1 MSKLVYKTLRQ
12 EVVDEIRQKILSG
25 EFRAG
30 DRMKENEIAESFG
43 VSRGPVREALRQ
55 LEQEGLVKYER
66 NIGCSVAKVSRED
79 IYEIC
84 LLRATLEILA
94 ARLCKGNPE
103 QETLQKMQECL
114 ERMEQS
120 GDDVYRL
127 AQEDNLFHAAV
138 IEQSGFGK
146 LEEIWKRTNVNNLA
160 IFCAGRT
167 EAGCSGT
174 EYGESHRPLLDS
186 YRTGDI
192 ELISKEIVR
201 HYSIKANK
209 NIEDIFEYPK
219 TSR

>member
-30 DRMKENEIAESFG
+30 ERMKENEIAESFG

-94 ARLCKGNPE
+94 ARLCKGKPE
-103 QETLQKMQECL
+103 AEALQKMQECL
-114 ERMEQS
+114 ERMEQA

-146 LEEIWKRTNVNNLA
+146 LEEIWKSTNVNNLA

-167 EAGCSGT
+167 ASCNGA
-174 EYGESHRPLLDS
+174 EYRQSHQSLLDS
-186 YRTGDI
+186 YRTGNVA
-192 ELISKEIVR
+192 LIGKEIVR
-201 HYSIKANK
+201 HYSIKSNK
-209 NIEDIFEYPK
+209 NIEDIFAFPQ
-219 TSR
+219 TIG

>member
-120 GDDVYRL
+120 GGPR
-127 AQEDNLFHAAV
+127 
-138 IEQSGFGK
+138 SCRR
-146 LEEIWKRTNVNNLA
+146 W
-160 IFCAGRT
+160 
-167 EAGCSGT
+167 
-174 EYGESHRPLLDS
+174 
-186 YRTGDI
+186 
-192 ELISKEIVR
+192 
-201 HYSIKANK
+201 
-209 NIEDIFEYPK
+209 
-219 TSR
+219 